1 MNFQNSVFLRAAVL
15 TTIIFALGVWFGL
28 WVGDEKVSQLQNTI
42 SDLQENIN
50 EAELQFLFLDITESN
65 ISCNY
70 LISTANRL
78 GEETTSMASEVDK
91 YENAQKVDDAAFK
104 ALKKTYTIT
113 LIRDWLTLEKIK
125 QSCNGSYTI
134 VLYFYSNKQCDKC
147 QDQGIVLSYLKEKL
161 GNEVL
166 IFALDGDI
174 DLGIIKALRESY
186 VIYEYPTVVVNGKAY
201 HGYQDL
207 ANLTEIMCGFNQD
220 LEIC

>member
-1 MNFQNSVFLRAAVL
+1 MNFQNNVFLRAAVL
-15 TTIIFALGVWFGL
+15 TTIIFVLGVWFGL

-42 SDLQENIN
+42 SGLQENIN

-113 LIRDWLTLEKIK
+113 LVRDWLTLEKIK

-161 GNEVL
+161 DNEVL

-174 DLGIIKALRESY
+174 DLDIIKALRESY
-186 VIYEYPTVVVNGKAY
+186 VIYEYPAIVVNGKTY
-201 HGYQDL
+201 QGYQDL

>member
-1 MNFQNSVFLRAAVL
+1 MNFQNNVFLRAAVL

-28 WVGDEKVSQLQNTI
+28 WVGDEKVSQLQTTI
-42 SDLQENIN
+42 SGLQENIN

-161 GNEVL
+161 GNEL
-166 IFALDGDI
+166 LTFALDGDI
-174 DLGIIKALRESY
+174 DLDIIKALRESY
-186 VIYEYPTVVVNGKAY
+186 VIYEYPAVVVNGKTY

-207 ANLTEIMCGFNQD
+207 ANLTEIICGFNHD